1 MKERG
6 KRESIEM
13 NLMEYDTRH
22 KLEPLA
28 AIKTDYE

>member
-6 KRESIEM
+6 KRESIEL
-13 NLMEYDTRH
+13 NLADFGSRQ

-28 AIKTDYE
+28 AIRTDH